1 MRGNTVLVL
10 SDGLQMVEVGETD
23 TGQRA
28 LENSVPVS

>member
-10 SDGLQMVEVGETD
+10 SDGLQMVGVGETD
-23 TGQRA
+23 LGQRA